1 MIFTGLTRMIF
12 TFHHHA
18 SLDVG
23 RSKQPPQCLTI
34 AGVVLAPRR
43 NERFGGGLFKGNCFE
58 PGQRMTGGQSN
69 VKSVTLQLFALRQ
82 AILTSPG
89 DTRDEATGWQIA
101 S

>member
-1 MIFTGLTRMIF
+1 
-12 TFHHHA
+12 
-18 SLDVG
+18 
-23 RSKQPPQCLTI
+23 
-34 AGVVLAPRR
+34 
-43 NERFGGGLFKGNCFE
+43 
-58 PGQRMTGGQSN
+58 MTGGQSN